1 MVSTILNRL
10 DILKVNRLIG
20 QSVSALIGGIYAC
33 VYAYVYVYMRMR
45 VYVYA
50 CVYICVYAYVKIS
63 TIYHQAKKR
72 VDPPAG
78 PQSKS
83 LFDPS
88 KKIKYIYKIIHF

>member
-1 MVSTILNRL
+1 MRI
-10 DILKVNRLIG
+10 
-20 QSVSALIGGIYAC
+20 C
-33 VYAYVYVYMRMR
+33 MRMR
-45 VYVYA
+45 MCMCMCICVCVSVCI
-50 CVYICVYAYVKIS
+50 CVYMCVYAYVKIS

-88 KKIKYIYKIIHF
+88 KKINTVIKDYIFKSVVFLLKIIKNKKK